1 MGDENNSLVFLSDRY
16 AWSLSDDD
24 LIVAVSH
31 LNEPEDNNER
41 LLRIDNLRDEF
52 ISKNKHLTLIRN
64 DDGFL
69 LRFLRA
75 KKFHHSKALNML
87 TNYHTRLPAWPAV
100 FERITNP
107 LLIKH
112 VYDAGC
118 YVALKGKAKDGSTVC
133 IGRPGRIE
141 NPQFEE
147 FVAAV
152 LLSYE
157 RLLEDEKVQIYGIA
171 AIEDLTFFGFQMVKQ
186 LLTFKQIKRMIGMLQ
201 DCMPIRIRS
210 LNVVFESALCD
221 LLYYAFVAPFMK
233 EKLKKRVQF
242 YGKNVK
248 ALSKIVDLSFLPPAY
263 GGTNNDSVDGDVA
276 VRWKNIVFAKR

>member
-1 MGDENNSLVFLSDRY
+1 MDAKNNSLVFLSNRY

-24 LIVAVSH
+24 LIVAVSQ

-87 TNYHTRLPAWPAV
+87 TNYHTRLPAWTAV
-100 FERITNP
+100 FEKIKNP
-107 LLIKH
+107 QLIKH

-118 YVALKGKAKDGSTVC
+118 YVVLKGKAKDGSTVC
-133 IGRPGRIE
+133 IARPGKIE
-141 NPQFEE
+141 NPQLEDFL
-147 FVAAV
+147 AAAF
-152 LLSYE
+152 LSYE
-157 RLLEDEKVQIYGIA
+157 QLLKDEKVQIYGITI
-171 AIEDLTFFGFQMVKQ
+171 IEDMTHFGYQMFKQ
-186 LLTFKQIKRMIGMLQ
+186 LLTFKQIKLLFGILQ

-210 LNVVFESALCD
+210 LNYVYESALYD
-221 LLYYAFVAPFMK
+221 LLHYVFVVPFMK
-233 EKLKKRVQF
+233 EKMRKRIQF

-248 ALSKIVDLSFLPPAY
+248 ALEKIVDLSFLPPAY
-263 GGTNNDSVDGDVA
+263 GGTGDPVDGYVA
-276 VRWKNIVFAKR
+276 VRWKNIVFAENL